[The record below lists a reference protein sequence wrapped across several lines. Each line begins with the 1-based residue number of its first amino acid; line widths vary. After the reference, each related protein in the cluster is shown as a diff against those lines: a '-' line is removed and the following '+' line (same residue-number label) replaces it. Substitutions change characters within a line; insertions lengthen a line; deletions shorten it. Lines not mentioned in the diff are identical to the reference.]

1 MVTSPPPTVMP
12 IPVVIVKRSISRIV
26 ETSVA
31 PVVGDAD
38 ISCPIM
44 QHVTRQSEIS
54 LPIHRQICAS
64 GISGGLGY
72 ARVPR
77 LCRLHAIGAL
87 SVRTREISL
96 AI

>member
-26 ETSVA
+26 ETSVS

-44 QHVTRQSEIS
+44 QHVTRQTEIS
-54 LPIHRQICAS
+54 LPIYRQISSS
-64 GISGGLGY
+64 GVSGGLSY

-77 LCRLHAIGAL
+77 LCRLHTIGSL
-87 SVRTREISL
+87 SVCTREISL

>member
-1 MVTSPPPTVMP
+1 MVVSPPPTIMP
-12 IPVVIVKRSISRIV
+12 SSVVIVKRSISRIV
-26 ETSVA
+26 ETSA
-31 PVVGDAD
+31 SPVVGDAD

-54 LPIHRQICAS
+54 LPIHRQISAS
-64 GISGGLGY
+64 GISGGLSY

-77 LCRLHAIGAL
+77 LCRLHAIGSL

-96 AI
+96 TI

>member
-1 MVTSPPPTVMP
+1 M
-12 IPVVIVKRSISRIV
+12 KRSISRII
-26 ETSVA
+26 ETSA
-31 PVVGDAD
+31 SPVVGDAD
-38 ISCPIM
+38 ISCSIM
-44 QHVTRQSEIS
+44 QHVTRQTEIS
-54 LPIHRQICAS
+54 LPIHRQISAS
-64 GISGGLGY
+64 GIPGGLSY